1 VSHSRRGYQ
10 RTHRVFPVEMD
21 ALEEVESALEG
32 IVALE
37 IFVHVYSSYMSCAF
51 VIMCFVSRAIV

>member
-1 VSHSRRGYQ
+1 MSHSRRGYQ
-10 RTHRVFPVEMD
+10 RTHRIFPVEMD

-51 VIMCFVSRAIV
+51 VIM